1 MGIIIISFIVGL
13 AGILYGNY
21 KDFDSDLAQWMFI
34 IGFTLFVISGIG
46 SIIEVDVEEF
56 DNEYKKIKYETLV
69 YRNSSIQEDY
79 NYLHAL
85 DVDMNSMN
93 GRIERSKKYSDSFWV
108 GCFYDKRIG
117 EYEKFDIKKE
127 LEKEK

>member
-34 IGFTLFVISGIG
+34 IGFTLFVTSGIG

-93 GRIERSKKYSDSFWV
+93 GRIERSKKYSDSF
-108 GCFYDKRIG
+108 
-117 EYEKFDIKKE
+117 
-127 LEKEK
+127 